1 MRLEDLL
8 LHPEQE
14 MMNILLINSMEM
26 IDGIEVMSS
35 LRVIPALMEI
45 KS

>member
-1 MRLEDLL
+1 MRLENLL

-14 MMNILLINSMEM
+14 MTNILLINLMEM

-35 LRVIPALMEI
+35 LRVIQALMEI
-45 KS
+45 KL